1 VINAPAGSGKSTVL
15 TLAGR
20 AWRAAGT
27 GRVIGVTPSQSA
39 RNTLAAGIPE
49 SWNSARF
56 LGHLP
61 GWPGARGPV
70 QAGPGDLVAVDEASK
85 LSTRDLADIVTLAD
99 QSGAKVIMAGDT
111 AQLQWPPITPGDGNC
126 RAGSART

>member
-20 AWRAAGT
+20 
-27 GRVIGVTPSQSA
+27 
-39 RNTLAAGIPE
+39 E
-49 SWNSARF
+49 SWNLARF
-56 LGHLP
+56 FGHLP
-61 GWPGARGPV
+61 GRPGARGPV
-70 QAGPGDLVAVDEASK
+70 QAWPGDLVAVDEASK